1 MKNLKVRTKLSIL
14 LAVVV
19 IAMIGLSGMAIIGMS
34 QIQSTSVEIIK
45 DSISQDYDDQIRN
58 EVETAFSICDTYYGL
73 YQAGAMTLDEA
84 KNWCRKYFGDYVC
97 DDIFETVA

>member
-73 YQAGAMTLDEA
+73 
-84 KNWCRKYFGDYVC
+84 
-97 DDIFETVA
+97 